1 MTTKNTKENT
11 ENDIENEIKKINNKD
26 DNENFREK
34 DSTDELYEEVNP
46 ESDEGEGEKN
56 VSDTNENFQAE
67 IESLRDEKL
76 RLLAEMENLRKR
88 ADRERV
94 DLIRYGSINLARDIL
109 SPDDNLTR
117 ALGAII
123 EGEKNSPTI
132 KNLVNGLQ
140 MVQKEFSSI
149 LEKHGIKKIKA
160 LNENFDHNLHQAMLE
175 IEDDKTEPGIVVQEM
190 QSGYTMHDRLL
201 RPSMVGVSKKPLS
214 DKKIKE

>member
-117 ALGAII
+117 ALGAIMEDEKKWLEGREEQKKSKVGDWVLIGKVGINGSYQII
-123 EGEKNSPTI
+123 EIVDELYVCQQDDDGYKHTI
-132 KNLVNGLQ
+132 KVTEN
-140 MVQKEFSSI
+140 EI
-149 LEKHGIKKIKA
+149 IK
-160 LNENFDHNLHQAMLE
+160 L
-175 IEDDKTEPGIVVQEM
+175 
-190 QSGYTMHDRLL
+190 
-201 RPSMVGVSKKPLS
+201 
-214 DKKIKE
+214 